1 MATRERILQE
11 SARFFAKD
19 GYKATNLKQ
28 VADTLDVTRQALYYY
43 FRSKSDILAA
53 LFDEVMSRMEESVDS
68 ALPVPGEAKF
78 MAMVRAHVAVIVDN
92 TDLVA
97 VLLHER
103 PEIAKLKKISAS
115 ARRQAYM
122 RQFVVAFEEGVKRG
136 QIRDIDPQTAVNTLL
151 AAANAVSAWYHAGS
165 TEPPAV
171 VAHRV
176 TSILLAG
183 VAADPTSDG
192 RPTRRSAAKVAG
204 DGRKPAAKGS
214 AARSVSPRR

>member
-1 MATRERILQE
+1 MATRERILEE

-53 LFDEVMSRMEESVDS
+53 LFDEVMGRMEESVDS
-68 ALPVPGEAKF
+68 ALPVPGEPLF
-78 MAMVRAHVAVIVDN
+78 MAMVRAHIAVIVDN

-103 PEIAKLKKISAS
+103 PEIAKLKTISAS

-122 RQFVVAFEEGVKRG
+122 HQFVVAFEEGVKRG
-136 QIRDIDPQTAVNTLL
+136 QLRDIEPTTAVNTLL

-165 TEPPAV
+165 SEAPAV

-183 VAADPTSDG
+183 VAADPATNGQGARRPAAKPSADG
-192 RPTRRSAAKVAG
+192 RKSAAKASSA
-204 DGRKPAAKGS
+204 RAA
-214 AARSVSPRR
+214 SPRK

>member
-1 MATRERILQE
+1 MATRERILEE

-28 VADTLDVTRQALYYY
+28 VAETLNVTRQALYYH
-43 FRSKSDILAA
+43 FRSKSEILAA
-53 LFDEVMSRMEESVDS
+53 LFDEVMSRMEGSVDS
-68 ALPVPGEAKF
+68 AHPVPGEARF
-78 MAMVRAHVAVIVDN
+78 NAMVRAHVAVIVDS

-103 PEIAKLKKISAS
+103 PELAKLKTISAS

-122 RQFVVAFEEGVKRG
+122 RQFVVAYEEGVKRG
-136 QIRDIDPQTAVNTLL
+136 QLRNIDPVIAVNTLL
-151 AAANAVSAWYHAGS
+151 AAANAVSAWYHARS
-165 TEPPAV
+165 TDAPAV

-183 VAADPTSDG
+183 VAADPTHERTEKSTDG
-192 RPTRRSAAKVAG
+192 ARRTNTKRSTAGSGSSARRRS
-204 DGRKPAAKGS
+204 
-214 AARSVSPRR
+214 

>member
-1 MATRERILQE
+1 MATRERILEE

-43 FRSKSDILAA
+43 FGSKSDILAA

-68 ALPVPGEAKF
+68 ALPVPGEPQF
-78 MAMVRAHVAVIVDN
+78 MAMVRAHIAVIVDN

-103 PEIAKLKKISAS
+103 PEIAKLKTISAS

-122 RQFVVAFEEGVKRG
+122 RRFVVAFEEGIKRG
-136 QIRDIDPQTAVNTLL
+136 QLRDIDPVTSVNTLL
-151 AAANAVSAWYHAGS
+151 AAANAVSSWYHAGS
-165 TEPPAV
+165 AEAPAV

-183 VAADPTSDG
+183 VAADPMSDG
-192 RPTRRSAAKVAG
+192 KGSRRPAPKATG
-204 DGRKPAAKGS
+204 DGRK
-214 AARSVSPRR
+214 SVSKALPARGGSSRK

>member
-1 MATRERILQE
+1 MATRERILEE

-28 VADTLDVTRQALYYY
+28 IADTLDVTRQALYYY
-43 FRSKSDILAA
+43 FPSKSDILAA
-53 LFDEVMSRMEESVDS
+53 LFDEVMSRMEGSVNS
-68 ALPVPGEAKF
+68 ALPVPGEARF

-103 PEIAKLKKISAS
+103 PEIAKLKTISAS

-122 RQFVVAFEEGVKRG
+122 HQFVVAYEEGAERG
-136 QIRDIDPQTAVNTLL
+136 QLRDIDPSTAVNTLL

-165 TEPPAV
+165 TEAPAV

-183 VAADPTSDG
+183 VAADPATAGKGTRRATSKAAADG
-192 RPTRRSAAKVAG
+192 RRSAVK
-204 DGRKPAAKGS
+204 AAPTRG
-214 AARSVSPRR
+214 VSSRR